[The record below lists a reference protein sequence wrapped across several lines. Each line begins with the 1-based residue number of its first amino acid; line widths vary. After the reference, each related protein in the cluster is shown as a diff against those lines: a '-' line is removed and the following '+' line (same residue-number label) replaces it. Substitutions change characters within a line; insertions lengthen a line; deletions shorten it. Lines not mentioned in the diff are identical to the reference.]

1 MPEDG
6 NCLLTAVQL
15 QLGKANMQTSVS
27 QLRDIVSQHLIE
39 HEEVYRPLTTY
50 EDDYGSQCLQLK
62 NDGYWNCQLF
72 DPLPMVLSNATG
84 ARVRIYSSHITQAY
98 TEIVPTAQIKPEA
111 PVSMPFINLAYTAI
125 QGREHYDALE
135 SIKTDTQNESAT
147 EQAVVTSPVDIL
159 IPVCPTV
166 SSALPISSP
175 TCLAECPEELNHSE
189 AYADTLCENHCPT
202 ADETVLMDSSC
213 SAAET
218 KAQDDESESSKTIRK
233 KNKIADPSTWKANE
247 RKLLL
252 NTGKYYKTRKGAK
265 MAARSIQKG
274 CTNCRYKCQQ
284 LVSGDSKKRIF
295 EQFWGTGSKTQQA
308 DFIANMVDEIE
319 PQVSRNNAKTN
330 RNVTRKYHFLVDG
343 SRIQVCKSF
352 FLSVLNVSATAVSTA
367 LSKKQSSSI
376 TSPYRRGL
384 DTPGN
389 KTPREKVQFVH
400 KHIES
405 FPALPSHYTR
415 KDSSKTY
422 LDQSLNVRKVYE
434 MYEEKCRNE
443 NIEPVREPIYRQIFN
458 RDFNIGFHKPKQD
471 SCLTCDKYKNGAIQ
485 IDEYEQHINRKE
497 EAREQK
503 AKDKELSQNDPGVHA
518 CTFDMQQVLTS
529 PHTSTGTIFYKRK

>member
-1 MPEDG
+1 M
-6 NCLLTAVQL
+6 
-15 QLGKANMQTSVS
+15 
-27 QLRDIVSQHLIE
+27 
-39 HEEVYRPLTTY
+39 
-50 EDDYGSQCLQLK
+50 
-62 NDGYWNCQLF
+62 
-72 DPLPMVLSNATG
+72 
-84 ARVRIYSSHITQAY
+84 
-98 TEIVPTAQIKPEA
+98 
-111 PVSMPFINLAYTAI
+111 
-125 QGREHYDALE
+125 
-135 SIKTDTQNESAT
+135 
-147 EQAVVTSPVDIL
+147 
-159 IPVCPTV
+159 
-166 SSALPISSP
+166 PISSP

-189 AYADTLCENHCPT
+189 AYADTLCENHCPPT
-202 ADETVLMDSSC
+202 ADETVLMDSGC

-218 KAQDDESESSKTIRK
+218 KAQDDESESCKTIRK

-284 LVSGDSKKRIF
+284 LVSGDSKKQIF

-367 LSKKQSSSI
+367 LSKKQSSSV

-389 KTPREKVQFVH
+389 KTPPEKVQFVH
-400 KHIES
+400 KHNES

-415 KDSSKTY
+415 KNSSKTY
-422 LDQSLNVRKVYE
+422 LDQSLNVRKMYE

-443 NIEPVREPIYRQIFN
+443 SIEPVKEP
-458 RDFNIGFHKPKQD
+458 
-471 SCLTCDKYKNGAIQ
+471 L
-485 IDEYEQHINRKE
+485 
-497 EAREQK
+497 
-503 AKDKELSQNDPGVHA
+503 
-518 CTFDMQQVLTS
+518 
-529 PHTSTGTIFYKRK
+529 